1 MFAIVVAAFGPTGR
15 NVMPRETRYSPV
27 QVRRRRSLVD
37 RGGPGAQHRLPAHPA
52 PLLSAQDVALVAFH
66 RPPRGQRG
74 YDAAEVD
81 SFLDRVEAT
90 MRSRDALT
98 REDVL
103 NVKFSSA
110 TRDPGYDVNEVN
122 VFMELVADTLRSTP
136 QRQQASAPAL
146 GAHATSQAMRPAVRL
161 SPDDV
166 AAVRFHKPRPGTRGY
181 HEGQIDAFLDRIEAT
196 LRGRDNLT
204 AGQVQ
209 DAVFGE
215 SAPGTFG
222 YDQEDVDT
230 FLDLV
235 VLMFE
240 TAPPPRKAVP
250 PAPVTTQLPRQ
261 QQGPQQ
267 RRPQP
272 PQRPQQQAPVQRPAA
287 PASVDSPKLTAA
299 DIRTIAFHRPPRG
312 RRGYQESQVD
322 AFLDRI
328 EATLLGQDNLT
339 GKDVRDIRFSRPL
352 IGRRGYDETEVD
364 AFLGQ
369 IEQQLSGPM
378 PSMPAV
384 KSWKDL
390 RQLRIPQA
398 PAGQRGYRTAQV
410 DRMLEEI
417 GVALDGMLGATS
429 EEVMKAR
436 FSYALLSGQGYDT
449 SFIDELLPQLANE
462 LRRRGK

>member
-1 MFAIVVAAFGPTGR
+1 M
-15 NVMPRETRYSPV
+15 
-27 QVRRRRSLVD
+27 D
-37 RGGPGAQHRLPAHPA
+37 RGGPGAQHSSPAHPA

-66 RPPRGQRG
+66 RPPLGQRG

-81 SFLDRVEAT
+81 SFLDRVENT
-90 MRSRDALT
+90 MKSKDILT

-110 TRDPGYDVNEVN
+110 SRDPGYDVNEVN

-136 QRQQASAPAL
+136 QRIQASAPAK

-181 HEGQIDAFLDRIEAT
+181 HEGQIDAFLDRIEQT

-204 AGQVQ
+204 AQQVQ

-215 SAPGTFG
+215 TAPGTFG
-222 YDQEDVDT
+222 YDEEDVDT

-240 TAPPPRKAVP
+240 VAPPPRDVGP
-250 PAPVTTQLPRQ
+250 PTTVIPPVLPQ
-261 QQGPQQ
+261 QQQRPQERSAPPDPRRQPQQ
-267 RRPQP
+267 RPRPSQP
-272 PQRPQQQAPVQRPAA
+272 QQRPVQQPAA
-287 PASVDSPKLTAA
+287 PQAVDAQKFTAA
-299 DIRTIAFHRPPRG
+299 DIRNIAFHRPPRG

-339 GKDVRDIRFSRPL
+339 AKDVRDIRFSRPL

-369 IEQQLSGPM
+369 IEQQLSGPVRSSM
-378 PSMPAV
+378 PSV

-398 PAGQRGYRTAQV
+398 ASGQRGYRTAQV

-417 GVALDGMLGATS
+417 GVALDGMLGATAD
-429 EEVMKAR
+429 EVMKAR

-449 SFIDELLPQLANE
+449 SFIDELLPQLADE

>member
-1 MFAIVVAAFGPTGR
+1 M
-15 NVMPRETRYSPV
+15 
-27 QVRRRRSLVD
+27 D

-66 RPPRGQRG
+66 RPPSGQRG

-81 SFLDRVEAT
+81 AFLDRVEGT
-90 MRSRDALT
+90 MKSKDILT

-103 NVKFSSA
+103 NVKFSTA

-136 QRQQASAPAL
+136 QRQQASAPAK

-181 HEGQIDAFLDRIEAT
+181 HEGQIDAFLDRIEQT

-204 AGQVQ
+204 AQQVQ

-215 SAPGTFG
+215 TAPGTFG
-222 YDQEDVDT
+222 YDEEDVDT

-240 TAPPPRKAVP
+240 VAPPPRDMGP
-250 PAPVTTQLPRQ
+250 PTTVLPPLPQ
-261 QQGPQQ
+261 QQ
-267 RRPQP
+267 
-272 PQRPQQQAPVQRPAA
+272 QRPQQRGPQ
-287 PASVDSPKLTAA
+287 PASRQERREERRQGQRQEQPRSQQRSQQQPSPPRPPAQQPASQQSIDAPKLTAA
-299 DIRTIAFHRPPRG
+299 DIRDIAFHRPPRG

-339 GKDVRDIRFSRPL
+339 AKDVRDIRFSRPL

-364 AFLGQ
+364 AFLTA

-378 PSMPAV
+378 RSSMPQV

-398 PAGQRGYRTAQV
+398 ASGQRGYRTAQV

-417 GVALDGMLGATS
+417 GVALDGMLGASS

-449 SFIDELLPQLANE
+449 AFIDELLPQLADE
-462 LRRRGK
+462 LRRKGR

>member
-1 MFAIVVAAFGPTGR
+1 M
-15 NVMPRETRYSPV
+15 
-27 QVRRRRSLVD
+27 D

-66 RPPRGQRG
+66 RPPKGHRG

-81 SFLDRVEAT
+81 AFLDRVEDT
-90 MRSRDALT
+90 MRSRDILT

-103 NVKFSSA
+103 GIKFSNA

-136 QRQQASAPAL
+136 QRQQAAAPAQ
-146 GAHATSQAMRPAVRL
+146 GAHATSQALRPAVRL

-181 HEGQIDAFLDRIEAT
+181 HEGQIDAFLDRIENT

-204 AGQVQ
+204 AQQVQ

-215 SAPGTFG
+215 TAPGTFG
-222 YDQEDVDT
+222 YDEEDVDT

-240 TAPPPRKAVP
+240 TAPPPVRPLP
-250 PAPVTTQLPRQ
+250 PTTQLPQ
-261 QQGPQQ
+261 QQQRPQQ
-267 RRPQP
+267 RSPQP
-272 PQRPQQQAPVQRPAA
+272 PQRPQRQQQQQPVQQPAT
-287 PASVDSPKLTAA
+287 PKSVDEPKITAA
-299 DIRTIAFHRPPRG
+299 DIRKIAFHRPPRG

-339 GKDVRDIRFSRPL
+339 GKDIRDVRFSRPL

-369 IEQQLSGPM
+369 IEQQLAGPM
-378 PSMPAV
+378 RSMPQV
-384 KSWKDL
+384 RSWKDL

-398 PAGQRGYRTAQV
+398 AAGQRGYRTAQV

-417 GVALDGMLGATS
+417 GVALDGMLGASS
-429 EEVMKAR
+429 EEVLKAR

-462 LRRRGK
+462 LRRRGR

>member
-1 MFAIVVAAFGPTGR
+1 M
-15 NVMPRETRYSPV
+15 
-27 QVRRRRSLVD
+27 
-37 RGGPGAQHRLPAHPA
+37 
-52 PLLSAQDVALVAFH
+52 ALVAFH
-66 RPPRGQRG
+66 RPPRGARG

-81 SFLDRVEAT
+81 AFLDRVEDT
-90 MRSRDALT
+90 MRSKDILT

-103 NVKFSSA
+103 NVRFSTA

-136 QRQQASAPAL
+136 QRQQAAAPAQ
-146 GAHATSQAMRPAVRL
+146 GAHATSQALRPAVRL

-181 HEGQIDAFLDRIEAT
+181 HEGQVDAFLDRIEAT
-196 LRGRDNLT
+196 LRGQDNLT
-204 AGQVQ
+204 AQQVQ

-215 SAPGTFG
+215 TAPGTFG
-222 YDQEDVDT
+222 YDSEDVDT

-240 TAPPPRKAVP
+240 TAPPPAPVP
-250 PAPVTTQLPRQ
+250 PPTTQLPQQRPQRPGPPPQ
-261 QQGPQQ
+261 QQ
-267 RRPQP
+267 RPQP
-272 PQRPQQQAPVQRPAA
+272 QRPPLAPPPKPPLQAPALPA
-287 PASVDSPKLTAA
+287 PPPPQTVPEQGLTAK
-299 DIRTIAFHRPPRG
+299 DIRNVAFHRPPRG

-328 EATLLGQDNLT
+328 EATLMGQDNLT

-364 AFLGQ
+364 AFLAQ
-369 IEQQLSGPM
+369 VEQQLSGPVRSI
-378 PSMPAV
+378 PRV

-398 PAGQRGYRTAQV
+398 ASGQRGYRTAQV

-449 SFIDELLPQLANE
+449 SFIDELLPQLADE

>member
-1 MFAIVVAAFGPTGR
+1 M
-15 NVMPRETRYSPV
+15 
-27 QVRRRRSLVD
+27 D

-52 PLLSAQDVALVAFH
+52 PLLSAQDVAVVAFH

-81 SFLDRVEAT
+81 AFLDRVEAT
-90 MRSRDALT
+90 MRSRDILT

-103 NVKFSSA
+103 NVKFSTA

-136 QRQQASAPAL
+136 QRQQATAPAQ
-146 GAHATSQAMRPAVRL
+146 GAHATSQALRPAVRL

-181 HEGQIDAFLDRIEAT
+181 HEGQIDAFLDRIENT
-196 LRGRDNLT
+196 LRGKDNLT
-204 AGQVQ
+204 AQQIQ

-215 SAPGTFG
+215 TAPGTFG
-222 YDQEDVDT
+222 YDEEDVDT

-240 TAPPPRKAVP
+240 TAPPPR
-250 PAPVTTQLPRQ
+250 PAPPTTQLPQ
-261 QQGPQQ
+261 QQQRPQQ

-272 PQRPQQQAPVQRPAA
+272 PPRPQQQPPVQQPAT
-287 PASVDSPKLTAA
+287 PRSVESPKLTAA
-299 DIRTIAFHRPPRG
+299 DIRNVAFHRPPRG

-339 GKDVRDIRFSRPL
+339 GKDIRDVRFSRPL

-369 IEQQLSGPM
+369 IEQQLSGPVR
-378 PSMPAV
+378 SMPTV

-398 PAGQRGYRTAQV
+398 AAGQRGYRTAQV

>member
-1 MFAIVVAAFGPTGR
+1 
-15 NVMPRETRYSPV
+15 
-27 QVRRRRSLVD
+27 VD

-52 PLLSAQDVALVAFH
+52 PLLSAQDVAVVAFH

-81 SFLDRVEAT
+81 AFLDRVEAT
-90 MRSRDALT
+90 MRSRDILT

-103 NVKFSSA
+103 NVKFSTA

-136 QRQQASAPAL
+136 QRQQATAPAQ
-146 GAHATSQAMRPAVRL
+146 GAHATSQALRPAVRL

-181 HEGQIDAFLDRIEAT
+181 HEGQIDAFLDRIENT
-196 LRGRDNLT
+196 LRGKDNLT
-204 AGQVQ
+204 AQQIQ

-215 SAPGTFG
+215 TAPGTFG
-222 YDQEDVDT
+222 YDEEDVDT

-240 TAPPPRKAVP
+240 TAPPPRQAP
-250 PAPVTTQLPRQ
+250 PTTQLPQ
-261 QQGPQQ
+261 QQQRPQQ

-272 PQRPQQQAPVQRPAA
+272 PPRPQQQPPVQQPAT
-287 PASVDSPKLTAA
+287 PRSVESPKLTAA
-299 DIRTIAFHRPPRG
+299 DIRNVAFHRPPRG

-339 GKDVRDIRFSRPL
+339 GKDIRDVRFSRPL

-369 IEQQLSGPM
+369 IEQQLSGPVR
-378 PSMPAV
+378 SMPTV

-398 PAGQRGYRTAQV
+398 AAGQRGYRTAQV

-462 LRRRGK
+462 LRRKGR

>member
-1 MFAIVVAAFGPTGR
+1 M
-15 NVMPRETRYSPV
+15 
-27 QVRRRRSLVD
+27 D

-52 PLLSAQDVALVAFH
+52 PLLSAQDVAVVAFH

-81 SFLDRVEAT
+81 AFLDRVEAT
-90 MRSRDALT
+90 MRSRDILT

-103 NVKFSSA
+103 NVKFSTA

-136 QRQQASAPAL
+136 QRQQATAPAQ
-146 GAHATSQAMRPAVRL
+146 GAHATSQALRPAVRL

-181 HEGQIDAFLDRIEAT
+181 HEGQIDAFLDRIENT
-196 LRGRDNLT
+196 LRGKDNLT
-204 AGQVQ
+204 AQQIQ

-215 SAPGTFG
+215 TAPGTFG
-222 YDQEDVDT
+222 YDEEDVDT

-240 TAPPPRKAVP
+240 TAPPPRQAP
-250 PAPVTTQLPRQ
+250 PTTQLPQ
-261 QQGPQQ
+261 QQQRPQQ

-272 PQRPQQQAPVQRPAA
+272 PPRPQQQPPVQQPAT
-287 PASVDSPKLTAA
+287 PRSVESPKLTAA
-299 DIRTIAFHRPPRG
+299 DIRNVAFHRPPRG

-339 GKDVRDIRFSRPL
+339 GKDIRDVRFSRPL

-369 IEQQLSGPM
+369 IEQQLSGPVR
-378 PSMPAV
+378 SMPTV

-398 PAGQRGYRTAQV
+398 AAGQRGYRTAQV

>member
-1 MFAIVVAAFGPTGR
+1 MKSKDI
-15 NVMPRETRYSPV
+15 
-27 QVRRRRSLVD
+27 
-37 RGGPGAQHRLPAHPA
+37 
-52 PLLSAQDVALVAFH
+52 
-66 RPPRGQRG
+66 
-74 YDAAEVD
+74 
-81 SFLDRVEAT
+81 
-90 MRSRDALT
+90 LT

-103 NVKFSSA
+103 GVKFSTA

-136 QRQQASAPAL
+136 QRVQASAPAQ

-181 HEGQIDAFLDRIEAT
+181 HEGQIDAFLDRIEQT

-204 AGQVQ
+204 AQQVQ

-215 SAPGTFG
+215 TAPGTFG
-222 YDQEDVDT
+222 YDEEDVDT

-240 TAPPPRKAVP
+240 TAPPPRDPGP
-250 PAPVTTQLPRQ
+250 PTTQLPQ
-261 QQGPQQ
+261 QQQRPQE

-272 PQRPQQQAPVQRPAA
+272 DPRRQPPQQVPPPQQRPRQSQQAPQPPRRPAQQA
-287 PASVDSPKLTAA
+287 ASQQAIDAPKLTAA
-299 DIRTIAFHRPPRG
+299 DIRNVAFHRPPRG

-322 AFLDRI
+322 AFLDRV

-339 GKDVRDIRFSRPL
+339 AKDVRDVRFSRPL

-364 AFLGQ
+364 SFLGQ
-369 IEQQLSGPM
+369 LEQQLSGPLRS
-378 PSMPAV
+378 SMPPV

-398 PAGQRGYRTAQV
+398 AAGQRGYRTAQV

-417 GVALDGMLGATS
+417 GVALDGMLGATAD
-429 EEVMKAR
+429 EVMKAR

-449 SFIDELLPQLANE
+449 SFIDELLPQLADE
-462 LRRRGK
+462 LRRKGR

>member
-1 MFAIVVAAFGPTGR
+1 MKSKDI
-15 NVMPRETRYSPV
+15 
-27 QVRRRRSLVD
+27 
-37 RGGPGAQHRLPAHPA
+37 
-52 PLLSAQDVALVAFH
+52 
-66 RPPRGQRG
+66 
-74 YDAAEVD
+74 
-81 SFLDRVEAT
+81 
-90 MRSRDALT
+90 LT

-103 NVKFSSA
+103 GVKFSTA

-136 QRQQASAPAL
+136 QRQQASAPAK

-181 HEGQIDAFLDRIEAT
+181 HEGQIDAFLDRIEQT

-204 AGQVQ
+204 AQQVQ

-215 SAPGTFG
+215 TAPGTFG
-222 YDQEDVDT
+222 YDEEDVDT

-240 TAPPPRKAVP
+240 VAPPPRDAGP
-250 PAPVTTQLPRQ
+250 PTTVLPPLPQ
-261 QQGPQQ
+261 QQ
-267 RRPQP
+267 
-272 PQRPQQQAPVQRPAA
+272 QRPQQRSAQPDPRPQQRPRQSPPQKRPPAQQPAA
-287 PASVDSPKLTAA
+287 QPSVEAAKFTAA
-299 DIRTIAFHRPPRG
+299 DIRNIAFHRPPRG

-339 GKDVRDIRFSRPL
+339 GKDVRDVRFSRPL

-364 AFLGQ
+364 GFLGQ
-369 IEQQLSGPM
+369 IEQQLSGPVRSSM
-378 PSMPAV
+378 PSV

-398 PAGQRGYRTAQV
+398 ASGQRGYRTAQV

-417 GVALDGMLGATS
+417 GVALDGMLGAS
-429 EEVMKAR
+429 SDEVMKAR

-449 SFIDELLPQLANE
+449 SFIDELLPQLADE
-462 LRRRGK
+462 LRRKGK

>member
-1 MFAIVVAAFGPTGR
+1 M
-15 NVMPRETRYSPV
+15 
-27 QVRRRRSLVD
+27 D

-66 RPPRGQRG
+66 RPPRGARG
-74 YDAAEVD
+74 YNAAEVD
-81 SFLDRVEAT
+81 AFLDRVEGT
-90 MRSRDALT
+90 MRSKDILT

-103 NVKFSSA
+103 NVKFSTA

-136 QRQQASAPAL
+136 QRQQAAAPAQ
-146 GAHATSQAMRPAVRL
+146 GMHATSQALRPAVRL

-166 AAVRFHKPRPGTRGY
+166 AAVRFHKPKPGTRGY
-181 HEGQIDAFLDRIEAT
+181 HEGQIDAFLDRIEGT

-204 AGQVQ
+204 AQQVQ

-215 SAPGTFG
+215 TAPGTFG
-222 YDQEDVDT
+222 YDEEDVDT

-235 VLMFE
+235 VLMLE
-240 TAPPPRKAVP
+240 TAPPPAP
-250 PAPVTTQLPRQ
+250 PAPPTTQLPQ
-261 QQGPQQ
+261 QQ
-267 RRPQP
+267 
-272 PQRPQQQAPVQRPAA
+272 QRPQQQRPQPKPQLQSLPQSQPPSQPQGQPQPQDQPQLQGRQRAKAIEAP
-287 PASVDSPKLTAA
+287 KFTAA
-299 DIRTIAFHRPPRG
+299 DIRNIAFHRPPRG

-322 AFLDRI
+322 AYLDRI

-339 GKDVRDIRFSRPL
+339 SKDIRDIRFSRPL

-369 IEQQLSGPM
+369 LEKQLSGPVRSI
-378 PSMPAV
+378 PQV

-398 PAGQRGYRTAQV
+398 ASGQRGYRTAQV

-417 GVALDGMLGATS
+417 GVALDGMLGASS

-436 FSYALLSGQGYDT
+436 FSYSLLSGQGYDT

-462 LRRRGK
+462 LRRRGR

>member
-1 MFAIVVAAFGPTGR
+1 M
-15 NVMPRETRYSPV
+15 
-27 QVRRRRSLVD
+27 D

-81 SFLDRVEAT
+81 AFLDRVEGT
-90 MRSRDALT
+90 MKSKDILT

-103 NVKFSSA
+103 NVRFSTA

-136 QRQQASAPAL
+136 QRVQAAAPAQ

-181 HEGQIDAFLDRIEAT
+181 HEGQIDAFLDRIEQT

-204 AGQVQ
+204 AQQVQ

-215 SAPGTFG
+215 TAPGTFG
-222 YDQEDVDT
+222 YDSEDVDT

-240 TAPPPRKAVP
+240 TAPPPRDPGP
-250 PAPVTTQLPRQ
+250 PTTQIPPQLPQ
-261 QQGPQQ
+261 QQ
-267 RRPQP
+267 
-272 PQRPQQQAPVQRPAA
+272 QRPQQRGAQPDPRPQPQQRPRKAQQQPRTPA
-287 PASVDSPKLTAA
+287 QQPASQQSVDAAKFTAA
-299 DIRTIAFHRPPRG
+299 DIRNIAFHRPPRG

-339 GKDVRDIRFSRPL
+339 AKDVRDIRFSRPL

-369 IEQQLSGPM
+369 IEQQFSGPVRS
-378 PSMPAV
+378 SMPTV

-398 PAGQRGYRTAQV
+398 ASGQRGYRTAQV

-417 GVALDGMLGATS
+417 GVALDGMLGATAD
-429 EEVMKAR
+429 EVMKAR

-449 SFIDELLPQLANE
+449 SFIDELLPQLAEE

>member
-1 MFAIVVAAFGPTGR
+1 M
-15 NVMPRETRYSPV
+15 
-27 QVRRRRSLVD
+27 D

-66 RPPRGQRG
+66 RPPKGQRG

-81 SFLDRVEAT
+81 AFLDRVEDT
-90 MRSRDALT
+90 MRSRDILT

-103 NVKFSSA
+103 NVKFSTA

-136 QRQQASAPAL
+136 QRQQASAPAQ
-146 GAHATSQAMRPAVRL
+146 GAHATSQALRPAVRL

-196 LRGRDNLT
+196 LRGQDNLT
-204 AGQVQ
+204 AQQVQ

-222 YDQEDVDT
+222 YDEEDVDT

-240 TAPPPRKAVP
+240 TAPPPKAP
-250 PAPVTTQLPRQ
+250 QPQQAPQPARSARTPQLPQ
-261 QQGPQQ
+261 QQQRPQQ

-272 PQRPQQQAPVQRPAA
+272 AQRPQQQAPAQKPAA
-287 PASVDSPKLTAA
+287 PRSVDAPRLTAA
-299 DIRTIAFHRPPRG
+299 DVRNVAFHRPPRG

-339 GKDVRDIRFSRPL
+339 GKNVRDIRFSRPL

-364 AFLGQ
+364 AFLSRV
-369 IEQQLSGPM
+369 EQQLSGPVR
-378 PSMPAV
+378 SMPQI

-398 PAGQRGYRTAQV
+398 ASGQRGYRTAQV

-449 SFIDELLPQLANE
+449 SFIDELLPQLAAE
-462 LRRRGK
+462 LRRRGR

>member
-1 MFAIVVAAFGPTGR
+1 M
-15 NVMPRETRYSPV
+15 
-27 QVRRRRSLVD
+27 D

-81 SFLDRVEAT
+81 AFLDRVEGT
-90 MRSRDALT
+90 MKSKDILT

-103 NVKFSSA
+103 NVKFSTA

-136 QRQQASAPAL
+136 QRAQASAPAK

-181 HEGQIDAFLDRIEAT
+181 HEGQIDAFLDRIEQT

-215 SAPGTFG
+215 TAPGTFG
-222 YDQEDVDT
+222 YDEEDVDT

-240 TAPPPRKAVP
+240 VAPPPRDAGP
-250 PAPVTTQLPRQ
+250 PTTVLPPLPQ
-261 QQGPQQ
+261 QQQRPQQ
-267 RRPQP
+267 RSPQPDPRPKQDQRPQQPRRPQP
-272 PQRPQQQAPVQRPAA
+272 APSQPAQQPALQKA
-287 PASVDSPKLTAA
+287 IDSPKLTAA
-299 DIRTIAFHRPPRG
+299 DIRNIAFHRPPRG

-339 GKDVRDIRFSRPL
+339 SKDVRDVRFSRPL

-364 AFLGQ
+364 GFLGQ
-369 IEQQLSGPM
+369 IEQQLSGPVRS
-378 PSMPAV
+378 SMPTV

-398 PAGQRGYRTAQV
+398 ASGQRGYRTAQV

-417 GVALDGMLGATS
+417 GVALDGMLGASS

-449 SFIDELLPQLANE
+449 SFIDELLPLLATE
-462 LRRRGK
+462 LRRQGK

>member
-1 MFAIVVAAFGPTGR
+1 M
-15 NVMPRETRYSPV
+15 
-27 QVRRRRSLVD
+27 D

-66 RPPRGQRG
+66 RPPQGQRG

-81 SFLDRVEAT
+81 AFLDRVEGT
-90 MRSRDALT
+90 MKSKDILT

-103 NVKFSSA
+103 NVKFSTA

-136 QRQQASAPAL
+136 QRRQASAPAQ

-181 HEGQIDAFLDRIEAT
+181 HEGQIDAFLDRIEQT

-204 AGQVQ
+204 AQQVQ

-215 SAPGTFG
+215 TAPGTFG
-222 YDQEDVDT
+222 YDEEDVDT

-240 TAPPPRKAVP
+240 TAPPPRNPGP
-250 PAPVTTQLPRQ
+250 PTTQLPQ
-261 QQGPQQ
+261 QQQRPQQ

-272 PQRPQQQAPVQRPAA
+272 EPRPQQHQQLPPAQQ
-287 PASVDSPKLTAA
+287 PALQKAIDSPKLTAA
-299 DIRTIAFHRPPRG
+299 DIRNIAFHRPPRG

-339 GKDVRDIRFSRPL
+339 SKDVRDIRFSRPL

-364 AFLGQ
+364 GFLGQ
-369 IEQQLSGPM
+369 IEQQLSGPVRSSM
-378 PSMPAV
+378 PSV

-398 PAGQRGYRTAQV
+398 ASGQRGYRTAQV

-417 GVALDGMLGATS
+417 GVALDGMLGATAD
-429 EEVMKAR
+429 EVMKAR

-449 SFIDELLPQLANE
+449 SFIDELLPLLAAE
-462 LRRRGK
+462 LRRKGK

>member
-1 MFAIVVAAFGPTGR
+1 M
-15 NVMPRETRYSPV
+15 
-27 QVRRRRSLVD
+27 D
-37 RGGPGAQHRLPAHPA
+37 RGGPGAQHSLPAHPA

-90 MRSRDALT
+90 MRSRDILT

-110 TRDPGYDVNEVN
+110 SRDPGYDVNEVN

-136 QRQQASAPAL
+136 QRQQASAPAQ

-240 TAPPPRKAVP
+240 TAPPPPKAP
-250 PAPVTTQLPRQ
+250 PVTTQLPRQ

-299 DIRTIAFHRPPRG
+299 DIRNVAFHRPPRG

-339 GKDVRDIRFSRPL
+339 GKDVRDVRFSRPL

-378 PSMPAV
+378 RSMPPV

>member
-1 MFAIVVAAFGPTGR
+1 M
-15 NVMPRETRYSPV
+15 
-27 QVRRRRSLVD
+27 D
-37 RGGPGAQHRLPAHPA
+37 RGGPGAQHSLPAHPA

-81 SFLDRVEAT
+81 AFLDRVEGT
-90 MRSRDALT
+90 MKSKDILT

-103 NVKFSSA
+103 GVKFSTA

-136 QRQQASAPAL
+136 QRQQASAPAK

-181 HEGQIDAFLDRIEAT
+181 HEGQIDAFLDRIEQT

-204 AGQVQ
+204 AQEVQ

-215 SAPGTFG
+215 TAPGTFG
-222 YDQEDVDT
+222 YDEEDVDT

-240 TAPPPRKAVP
+240 VAPPPRDAGP
-250 PAPVTTQLPRQ
+250 PTTVLPPLPQ
-261 QQGPQQ
+261 QQ
-267 RRPQP
+267 
-272 PQRPQQQAPVQRPAA
+272 QRPQQRSAQPDPRPQQRPRQSPPQKRPPVQQ
-287 PASVDSPKLTAA
+287 PASQPSVEAAKFTAA
-299 DIRTIAFHRPPRG
+299 DIRNIAFHRPPRG

-339 GKDVRDIRFSRPL
+339 GKDVRDVRFSRPL

-364 AFLGQ
+364 GFLGQ
-369 IEQQLSGPM
+369 IEQQLAGPVRSSM
-378 PSMPAV
+378 PSV

-398 PAGQRGYRTAQV
+398 ASGTRGYRTAQV

-417 GVALDGMLGATS
+417 GVALDGMLGASS

-449 SFIDELLPQLANE
+449 SFIDELLPQLADE
-462 LRRRGK
+462 LRRKGK

>member
-1 MFAIVVAAFGPTGR
+1 M
-15 NVMPRETRYSPV
+15 
-27 QVRRRRSLVD
+27 D

-66 RPPRGQRG
+66 RPPRGERG

-81 SFLDRVEAT
+81 AFLDRVEST
-90 MRSRDALT
+90 MKSKDILT

-103 NVKFSSA
+103 NVKFSTA

-136 QRQQASAPAL
+136 QRAQASAPAQ

-181 HEGQIDAFLDRIEAT
+181 HEGQIDAFLDRIEGT

-204 AGQVQ
+204 AQEVQ

-215 SAPGTFG
+215 TAPGTFG
-222 YDQEDVDT
+222 YDEEDVDT

-240 TAPPPRKAVP
+240 TAPPPRTAP
-250 PAPVTTQLPRQ
+250 PTTQLPQ
-261 QQGPQQ
+261 QQQRPQQ

-272 PQRPQQQAPVQRPAA
+272 PPRPQEQPPAQQA
-287 PASVDSPKLTAA
+287 ASPKAVESPKLTAA
-299 DIRTIAFHRPPRG
+299 DVRNVAFHRPPRG

-339 GKDVRDIRFSRPL
+339 GKDVRDVRFSRPL

-378 PSMPAV
+378 PGMPQV
-384 KSWKDL
+384 KTWKDL

-398 PAGQRGYRTAQV
+398 ASGQRGYRTAQV

-429 EEVMKAR
+429 DEVMKAR

-449 SFIDELLPQLANE
+449 SFIDELLPQLATE
-462 LRRRGK
+462 LRSRGR

>member
-1 MFAIVVAAFGPTGR
+1 
-15 NVMPRETRYSPV
+15 
-27 QVRRRRSLVD
+27 VD

-52 PLLSAQDVALVAFH
+52 PLLSAQDVASVAFH
-66 RPPRGQRG
+66 RPPRGARG

-81 SFLDRVEAT
+81 AFLDRVEDT
-90 MRSRDALT
+90 MRSRDVLT

-103 NVKFSSA
+103 NVKFRTA

-136 QRQQASAPAL
+136 QRQQAAAPAL
-146 GAHATSQAMRPAVRL
+146 GAHATSQALRPAVRL

-196 LRGRDNLT
+196 LRGQDNLT
-204 AGQVQ
+204 AQQIQ

-215 SAPGTFG
+215 TAPGTFG
-222 YDQEDVDT
+222 YDEEDVDT

-240 TAPPPRKAVP
+240 TAPPPRTPQP
-250 PAPVTTQLPRQ
+250 PAPPTTQLPQ
-261 QQGPQQ
+261 QQQRPQQ

-272 PQRPQQQAPVQRPAA
+272 PQRPLPLPPAQQPAQPRA
-287 PASVDSPKLTAA
+287 VDSPKLTAA
-299 DIRTIAFHRPPRG
+299 DVRNVAFHRPPRG

-328 EATLLGQDNLT
+328 EATLRGQDNLT
-339 GKDVRDIRFSRPL
+339 AKDVRDIRFSRPL

-364 AFLGQ
+364 GFLSR
-369 IEQQLSGPM
+369 IEQQLSGPVR
-378 PSMPAV
+378 SMPQV
-384 KSWKDL
+384 RSWKDL
-390 RQLRIPQA
+390 RQLRIP
-398 PAGQRGYRTAQV
+398 PAASGQRGYRTAQV

-449 SFIDELLPQLANE
+449 SFIDELLPMLANE
-462 LRRRGK
+462 LRRRGR

>member
-1 MFAIVVAAFGPTGR
+1 M
-15 NVMPRETRYSPV
+15 
-27 QVRRRRSLVD
+27 D

-81 SFLDRVEAT
+81 SFLDRVENT
-90 MRSRDALT
+90 MKSKDILT

-103 NVKFSSA
+103 NVRFSTA

-136 QRQQASAPAL
+136 QRVQASAPAQ

-181 HEGQIDAFLDRIEAT
+181 HEGQIDAFLDRIENT

-204 AGQVQ
+204 AQQVQ

-215 SAPGTFG
+215 TAPGTFG
-222 YDQEDVDT
+222 YDSEDVDT

-240 TAPPPRKAVP
+240 TAPPPQAP
-250 PAPVTTQLPRQ
+250 PTTQLPQ
-261 QQGPQQ
+261 QQQRPQQ

-272 PQRPQQQAPVQRPAA
+272 DPRPAQQSRSPQRPQQPSAPRPPAQQPALQKAVDA
-287 PASVDSPKLTAA
+287 PGLTAA
-299 DIRTIAFHRPPRG
+299 DIRNVAFHRPPRG

-339 GKDVRDIRFSRPL
+339 GKDVRDVRFSRPL

-369 IEQQLSGPM
+369 IEQQLSGPVR
-378 PSMPAV
+378 SMPTI

-390 RQLRIPQA
+390 RQLRIPPAA
-398 PAGQRGYRTAQV
+398 PGQRGYRTAQV

-417 GVALDGMLGATS
+417 GVALDGMLGATAD
-429 EEVMKAR
+429 EVMKAR

-449 SFIDELLPQLANE
+449 SFIDELLPQLADE
-462 LRRRGK
+462 LRRRGR

>member
-1 MFAIVVAAFGPTGR
+1 M
-15 NVMPRETRYSPV
+15 
-27 QVRRRRSLVD
+27 D

-52 PLLSAQDVALVAFH
+52 PLLSAQDVASVAFH
-66 RPPRGQRG
+66 RPPSGQRG

-81 SFLDRVEAT
+81 AFLDRVEDT
-90 MRSRDALT
+90 MRSRDILT

-103 NVKFSSA
+103 NVKFSNA

-136 QRQQASAPAL
+136 QRQQAAAPAL
-146 GAHATSQAMRPAVRL
+146 GAHATSQALRPAVRL

-196 LRGRDNLT
+196 LRGADNLT
-204 AGQVQ
+204 AQQIQ

-215 SAPGTFG
+215 TAPGTFG
-222 YDQEDVDT
+222 YDEEDVDT

-240 TAPPPRKAVP
+240 TAPPPLK
-250 PAPVTTQLPRQ
+250 PAPPTTQLPQQPQLPQ
-261 QQGPQQ
+261 QQQRPQQ

-272 PQRPQQQAPVQRPAA
+272 QQRPQPPQPQAQAPVQQPAT
-287 PASVDSPKLTAA
+287 PRSVDSPKLTAA
-299 DIRTIAFHRPPRG
+299 DIRKVAFHRPPRG

-339 GKDVRDIRFSRPL
+339 GKDIRDVRFSRPL

-369 IEQQLSGPM
+369 IEQQLAGPM
-378 PSMPAV
+378 RSMPQV
-384 KSWKDL
+384 RSWKDL

-398 PAGQRGYRTAQV
+398 AAGQRGYRTAQV

-417 GVALDGMLGATS
+417 GVALDGMLGASS

-449 SFIDELLPQLANE
+449 SFIDELLPMLANE
-462 LRRRGK
+462 LRRRGR

>member
-1 MFAIVVAAFGPTGR
+1 
-15 NVMPRETRYSPV
+15 
-27 QVRRRRSLVD
+27 VD
-37 RGGPGAQHRLPAHPA
+37 A
-52 PLLSAQDVALVAFH
+52 
-66 RPPRGQRG
+66 
-74 YDAAEVD
+74 
-81 SFLDRVEAT
+81 FLDRVEAT
-90 MRSRDALT
+90 MRSRDILT

-103 NVKFSSA
+103 NVKFSTA

-136 QRQQASAPAL
+136 QRQQATAPAQ
-146 GAHATSQAMRPAVRL
+146 GAHATSQALRPAVRL

-181 HEGQIDAFLDRIEAT
+181 HEGQIDAFLDRIENT
-196 LRGRDNLT
+196 LRGKDNLT
-204 AGQVQ
+204 AQQIQ

-215 SAPGTFG
+215 TAPGTFG
-222 YDQEDVDT
+222 YDEEDVDT

-240 TAPPPRKAVP
+240 TAPPPR
-250 PAPVTTQLPRQ
+250 PAPPTTQLPQ
-261 QQGPQQ
+261 QQQRPQQ

-272 PQRPQQQAPVQRPAA
+272 PPRPQQQPPVQQPAT
-287 PASVDSPKLTAA
+287 PRSVESPKLTAA
-299 DIRTIAFHRPPRG
+299 DIRNVAFHRPPRG

-339 GKDVRDIRFSRPL
+339 GKDIRDVRFSRPL

-369 IEQQLSGPM
+369 IEQQLSGPVR
-378 PSMPAV
+378 SMPAV

-398 PAGQRGYRTAQV
+398 AAGQRGYRTAQV

-449 SFIDELLPQLANE
+449 SFIDELLPMLANE
-462 LRRRGK
+462 LRRRGR

>member
-1 MFAIVVAAFGPTGR
+1 M
-15 NVMPRETRYSPV
+15 
-27 QVRRRRSLVD
+27 D

-81 SFLDRVEAT
+81 SFLDRVENT
-90 MRSRDALT
+90 MKSKDILT

-103 NVKFSSA
+103 NVRFSTA

-136 QRQQASAPAL
+136 QRVQASAPAQ

-181 HEGQIDAFLDRIEAT
+181 HEGQIDAFLDRIENT

-204 AGQVQ
+204 AQQVQ

-215 SAPGTFG
+215 TAPGTFG
-222 YDQEDVDT
+222 YDSEDVDT

-240 TAPPPRKAVP
+240 TAPPPQAP
-250 PAPVTTQLPRQ
+250 PTTQLPQ
-261 QQGPQQ
+261 QQQRPQQ

-272 PQRPQQQAPVQRPAA
+272 DPRPAQQPRSPQRPQQPSAPRPPAQQPALQKAIDA
-287 PASVDSPKLTAA
+287 PRLTAA
-299 DIRTIAFHRPPRG
+299 DIRNVAFHRPPRG

-339 GKDVRDIRFSRPL
+339 GKDVRDVRFSRPL

-378 PSMPAV
+378 RSMPTI

-390 RQLRIPQA
+390 RQLRIPPAA
-398 PAGQRGYRTAQV
+398 PGQRGYRTAQV

-417 GVALDGMLGATS
+417 GVALDGMLGATAD
-429 EEVMKAR
+429 EVMKAR

-449 SFIDELLPQLANE
+449 SFIDELLPQLADE
-462 LRRRGK
+462 LRRRGR

>member
-1 MFAIVVAAFGPTGR
+1 M
-15 NVMPRETRYSPV
+15 
-27 QVRRRRSLVD
+27 D

-52 PLLSAQDVALVAFH
+52 PLLSAQDVASVAFH
-66 RPPRGQRG
+66 RPPRAERG

-81 SFLDRVEAT
+81 AFLDRVEDT
-90 MRSRDALT
+90 MRSKDILT

-103 NVKFSSA
+103 NVKFRTA

-136 QRQQASAPAL
+136 QRQQAAAPAQ
-146 GAHATSQAMRPAVRL
+146 GAHATSQALRPAVRL

-196 LRGRDNLT
+196 LRGQDNLT
-204 AGQVQ
+204 SQAVQ

-215 SAPGTFG
+215 TAPGTFG
-222 YDQEDVDT
+222 YDEEDVDT

-235 VLMFE
+235 VLMLE
-240 TAPPPRKAVP
+240 TAPP
-250 PAPVTTQLPRQ
+250 PAPVTTQLPQ
-261 QQGPQQ
+261 
-267 RRPQP
+267 
-272 PQRPQQQAPVQRPAA
+272 QRPQQQRPQPTAPRPQASPQPRAQAKPPQGPPPKAVPAVPAVPAIQAVQE
-287 PASVDSPKLTAA
+287 PKLTAS
-299 DIRTIAFHRPPRG
+299 DVRNIAFHRPPRG

-328 EATLLGQDNLT
+328 EATLMGQDNLT
-339 GKDVRDIRFSRPL
+339 SKDIRDVKFSRPI

-364 AFLGQ
+364 GFLGRV
-369 IEQQLSGPM
+369 EQQLSGPVRSI
-378 PSMPAV
+378 PQV
-384 KSWKDL
+384 RSWKDL
-390 RQLRIPQA
+390 RQLRVPQA
-398 PAGQRGYRTAQV
+398 ASGQRGYRTAQV

>member
-1 MFAIVVAAFGPTGR
+1 
-15 NVMPRETRYSPV
+15 
-27 QVRRRRSLVD
+27 VD

-66 RPPRGQRG
+66 RPPMGQRG

-81 SFLDRVEAT
+81 AFLDRVEST
-90 MRSRDALT
+90 MRSRDILT

-103 NVKFSSA
+103 NVKFSTA

-136 QRQQASAPAL
+136 QRQQAAAPAQ
-146 GAHATSQAMRPAVRL
+146 GAHATSQALRPAVRL

-181 HEGQIDAFLDRIEAT
+181 HEGQIDAFLDRIEGT

-204 AGQVQ
+204 AQEIQ

-215 SAPGTFG
+215 TAPGTFG
-222 YDQEDVDT
+222 YDEEDVDT

-240 TAPPPRKAVP
+240 TAPPPPKTP
-250 PAPVTTQLPRQ
+250 PTTQLPQ
-261 QQGPQQ
+261 QQQRPQQ

-272 PQRPQQQAPVQRPAA
+272 PPRPQQQPPAQQ
-287 PASVDSPKLTAA
+287 PASQNAVESPKLTAA
-299 DIRTIAFHRPPRG
+299 DIRKIAFHRPPRG

-339 GKDVRDIRFSRPL
+339 GKDIRDVKFSRPL

-364 AFLGQ
+364 SFLGVV
-369 IEQQLSGPM
+369 EKQLSGPVR
-378 PSMPAV
+378 SMPQV
-384 KSWKDL
+384 RSWKDL

-398 PAGQRGYRTAQV
+398 ASGQRGYRTAQV

-429 EEVMKAR
+429 EEVLKAR

>member
-1 MFAIVVAAFGPTGR
+1 M
-15 NVMPRETRYSPV
+15 
-27 QVRRRRSLVD
+27 D

-66 RPPRGQRG
+66 RPPSGQRG

-81 SFLDRVEAT
+81 AFLDRVEGT
-90 MRSRDALT
+90 MKSKDILT

-103 NVKFSSA
+103 NVKFSTA

-136 QRQQASAPAL
+136 QRQQASAPAK

-181 HEGQIDAFLDRIEAT
+181 HEGQIDAFLDRIEQT

-204 AGQVQ
+204 AQQVQ

-215 SAPGTFG
+215 TAPGTFG
-222 YDQEDVDT
+222 YDEEDVDT

-240 TAPPPRKAVP
+240 VAPPPRDTGP
-250 PAPVTTQLPRQ
+250 PTTVLPPLPQ
-261 QQGPQQ
+261 QQ
-267 RRPQP
+267 
-272 PQRPQQQAPVQRPAA
+272 QRPQQRSAQPDPRSQRPQQRPRPSQAQQRPPAQQPAA
-287 PASVDSPKLTAA
+287 PQAVDSPKLTAA
-299 DIRTIAFHRPPRG
+299 DIRDIAFHRPPRG

-339 GKDVRDIRFSRPL
+339 AKDVRDIRFSRPL

-364 AFLGQ
+364 AFLTA

-378 PSMPAV
+378 RSSMPQV

-398 PAGQRGYRTAQV
+398 ASGQRGYRTAQV

-417 GVALDGMLGATS
+417 GVALDGMLGAS
-429 EEVMKAR
+429 SDEVMKAR

-449 SFIDELLPQLANE
+449 AFIDELLPQLAE
-462 LRRRGK
+462 QLRRKGR

>member
-1 MFAIVVAAFGPTGR
+1 M
-15 NVMPRETRYSPV
+15 
-27 QVRRRRSLVD
+27 D

-81 SFLDRVEAT
+81 AFLDRVEAT
-90 MRSRDALT
+90 MRSRDILT

-103 NVKFSSA
+103 NVKFSTA

-136 QRQQASAPAL
+136 QRQQAGAPAQ

-204 AGQVQ
+204 AQEVQ

-240 TAPPPRKAVP
+240 TAPPPKAPPP
-250 PAPVTTQLPRQ
+250 PAQLPQ
-261 QQGPQQ
+261 QQQRPQQ

-272 PQRPQQQAPVQRPAA
+272 PQRPQQRPPAQRPAVA
-287 PASVDSPKLTAA
+287 ASVDSPKLTAA
-299 DIRTIAFHRPPRG
+299 DVRNVAFHRPPRG

-328 EATLLGQDNLT
+328 EATLRGQDNLT
-339 GKDVRDIRFSRPL
+339 GKDIRDVRFSRPL

-364 AFLGQ
+364 AFLSQ
-369 IEQQLSGPM
+369 VEKQLSGPM
-378 PSMPAV
+378 PSLPPI

-398 PAGQRGYRTAQV
+398 AAGQRGYRTAQV

-449 SFIDELLPQLANE
+449 SFIDELLPKLAEE
-462 LRRRGK
+462 LRRKGK

>member
-1 MFAIVVAAFGPTGR
+1 M
-15 NVMPRETRYSPV
+15 
-27 QVRRRRSLVD
+27 D

-81 SFLDRVEAT
+81 AFLDRVEGT
-90 MRSRDALT
+90 MKSKDILT

-103 NVKFSSA
+103 NVKFSTA

-136 QRQQASAPAL
+136 QRAQASAPAK

-181 HEGQIDAFLDRIEAT
+181 HEGQIDAFLDRIEQT

-204 AGQVQ
+204 AQQVQ

-215 SAPGTFG
+215 TAPGTFG
-222 YDQEDVDT
+222 YDEEDVDT

-240 TAPPPRKAVP
+240 VAPPPRDAGP
-250 PAPVTTQLPRQ
+250 PTTQLPPLPQ
-261 QQGPQQ
+261 QQQRPQQ
-267 RRPQP
+267 RSPQPDPRPRQDQRPQQPRRPQP
-272 PQRPQQQAPVQRPAA
+272 APSQPAQQPALQKA
-287 PASVDSPKLTAA
+287 IDSPKLTAA
-299 DIRTIAFHRPPRG
+299 DIRNIAFHRPPRG

-339 GKDVRDIRFSRPL
+339 AKDVRDVRFSRPL

-364 AFLGQ
+364 GFLGQ
-369 IEQQLSGPM
+369 IEQQLSGPVRS
-378 PSMPAV
+378 SMPTV

-398 PAGQRGYRTAQV
+398 ASGQRGYRTAQV

-417 GVALDGMLGATS
+417 GVALDGMLGATAD
-429 EEVMKAR
+429 EVMKAR

-449 SFIDELLPQLANE
+449 SFIDELLPLLAAE

>member
-1 MFAIVVAAFGPTGR
+1 M
-15 NVMPRETRYSPV
+15 
-27 QVRRRRSLVD
+27 D

-81 SFLDRVEAT
+81 AFLDRVEGT
-90 MRSRDALT
+90 MKSKDILT

-103 NVKFSSA
+103 SVKFSTA

-136 QRQQASAPAL
+136 QRAQASAPAQ

-181 HEGQIDAFLDRIEAT
+181 HEGQIDAFLDRIEQT

-215 SAPGTFG
+215 TAPGTFG
-222 YDQEDVDT
+222 YDEEDVDT

-240 TAPPPRKAVP
+240 TAPPPRDAGP
-250 PAPVTTQLPRQ
+250 PTTVLPPLPQ
-261 QQGPQQ
+261 QQQRPQQ

-272 PQRPQQQAPVQRPAA
+272 DPRPQQDRRPQQPRRPQ
-287 PASVDSPKLTAA
+287 PAKSQPAQQPALQKAIDSPKLTAA
-299 DIRTIAFHRPPRG
+299 DIRNIAFHRPPRG

-339 GKDVRDIRFSRPL
+339 GKDVRDVRFSRPL

-369 IEQQLSGPM
+369 IEQQLSGPVGSSM
-378 PSMPAV
+378 PSV

-398 PAGQRGYRTAQV
+398 ASGQRGYRTAQV

-417 GVALDGMLGATS
+417 GVALDGMLGASS

-449 SFIDELLPQLANE
+449 SFIDELLPQLAAE
-462 LRRRGK
+462 LRRKGK

>member
-1 MFAIVVAAFGPTGR
+1 M
-15 NVMPRETRYSPV
+15 
-27 QVRRRRSLVD
+27 D

-81 SFLDRVEAT
+81 SFLDRVENT
-90 MRSRDALT
+90 MKSKDILT

-103 NVKFSSA
+103 NVRFSTA

-136 QRQQASAPAL
+136 QRVQASAPAQ

-181 HEGQIDAFLDRIEAT
+181 HEGQIDAFLDRIENT

-204 AGQVQ
+204 AQQVQ

-215 SAPGTFG
+215 TAPGTFG
-222 YDQEDVDT
+222 YDSEDVDT

-240 TAPPPRKAVP
+240 TAPPPQAP
-250 PAPVTTQLPRQ
+250 PTTQLPQ
-261 QQGPQQ
+261 QQQRPQQ

-272 PQRPQQQAPVQRPAA
+272 EPRPAQPPRSPQRPQQPSAPRPPAQQPALQKAIDA
-287 PASVDSPKLTAA
+287 PRLTAA
-299 DIRTIAFHRPPRG
+299 DIRNVAFHRPPRG

-339 GKDVRDIRFSRPL
+339 GKDVRDVRFSRPL

-369 IEQQLSGPM
+369 IEEQLSGPM
-378 PSMPAV
+378 RSMPTI

-390 RQLRIPQA
+390 RQLRIPPAA
-398 PAGQRGYRTAQV
+398 PGQRGYRTAQV

-417 GVALDGMLGATS
+417 GVALDGMLGATAD
-429 EEVMKAR
+429 EVMKAR

-449 SFIDELLPQLANE
+449 SFIDELLPQLADE
-462 LRRRGK
+462 LRRRGR

>member
-1 MFAIVVAAFGPTGR
+1 MFAIVVAPFGPSGR
-15 NVMPRETRYSPV
+15 NVVPRETRYSPV

-136 QRQQASAPAL
+136 QRQTASAPAQ

-240 TAPPPRKAVP
+240 TAPPPRQAP
-250 PAPVTTQLPRQ
+250 PVTTQLPRQ

-299 DIRTIAFHRPPRG
+299 DIRNVAFHRPPRG

-339 GKDVRDIRFSRPL
+339 GKDVRDVRFSRPL

-378 PSMPAV
+378 RSMPPV

>member
-1 MFAIVVAAFGPTGR
+1 M
-15 NVMPRETRYSPV
+15 
-27 QVRRRRSLVD
+27 D
-37 RGGPGAQHRLPAHPA
+37 RGGPGAQHSLPAHPA

-81 SFLDRVEAT
+81 AFLDRVEGT
-90 MRSRDALT
+90 MKSKDILT

-103 NVKFSSA
+103 NVKFSTA

-136 QRQQASAPAL
+136 QRAQASAPAK

-181 HEGQIDAFLDRIEAT
+181 HEGQIDAFLDRIEQT

-215 SAPGTFG
+215 TAPGTFG
-222 YDQEDVDT
+222 YDEEDVDT

-240 TAPPPRKAVP
+240 VAPPPRDAGP
-250 PAPVTTQLPRQ
+250 PTTVLSPLPQ
-261 QQGPQQ
+261 QQQRPQQ
-267 RRPQP
+267 RSPQPDPRPKQDQRPQQPRRPQP
-272 PQRPQQQAPVQRPAA
+272 APSQPAQQPALQKA
-287 PASVDSPKLTAA
+287 IDSPKLTAA
-299 DIRTIAFHRPPRG
+299 DIRNIAFHRPPRG

-339 GKDVRDIRFSRPL
+339 SKDVRDVRFSRPL

-364 AFLGQ
+364 GFLGQ
-369 IEQQLSGPM
+369 IEQQLSGPVRS
-378 PSMPAV
+378 SMPTV

-398 PAGQRGYRTAQV
+398 ASGQRGYRTAQV

-417 GVALDGMLGATS
+417 GVALDGMLGAS
-429 EEVMKAR
+429 SDEVMKAR

-449 SFIDELLPQLANE
+449 SFIDELLPLLATE
-462 LRRRGK
+462 LRRQGK

>member
-1 MFAIVVAAFGPTGR
+1 
-15 NVMPRETRYSPV
+15 MPCETRYSPV

-90 MRSRDALT
+90 MRSRDILT

-103 NVKFSSA
+103 NVKFSTA

-136 QRQQASAPAL
+136 QRQQATAPAQ

-204 AGQVQ
+204 AQEVQ

-240 TAPPPRKAVP
+240 TAPPPKAP
-250 PAPVTTQLPRQ
+250 PAPAQLPRQ
-261 QQGPQQ
+261 QQRPQQ
-267 RRPQP
+267 QRPQP
-272 PQRPQQQAPVQRPAA
+272 PQRPQQRPQQQPPAQRPAVA
-287 PASVDSPKLTAA
+287 ASVDSPELTAA
-299 DIRTIAFHRPPRG
+299 DVRNVAFHRPPRG

-328 EATLLGQDNLT
+328 EATLRGQDNLT
-339 GKDVRDIRFSRPL
+339 GKDVRDVRFSRPL

-369 IEQQLSGPM
+369 VEKQLSGPM
-378 PSMPAV
+378 PSMPQI

-449 SFIDELLPQLANE
+449 SFIDELLPQLAEE
-462 LRRRGK
+462 LRRKGK

>member
-1 MFAIVVAAFGPTGR
+1 M
-15 NVMPRETRYSPV
+15 
-27 QVRRRRSLVD
+27 D

-81 SFLDRVEAT
+81 AFLDRVEGT
-90 MRSRDALT
+90 MRSKDILT

-103 NVKFSSA
+103 NVKFSTA

-136 QRQQASAPAL
+136 QRRQAAAPAQ
-146 GAHATSQAMRPAVRL
+146 GAHATSQALRPAVRL

-181 HEGQIDAFLDRIEAT
+181 HEGQIDAFLDRIEGT

-204 AGQVQ
+204 AQQVQ

-215 SAPGTFG
+215 TAPGTFG
-222 YDQEDVDT
+222 YDEEDVDT

-240 TAPPPRKAVP
+240 IAPPPPKAAP
-250 PAPVTTQLPRQ
+250 PTTQLPQ
-261 QQGPQQ
+261 QLQQPQQ

-272 PQRPQQQAPVQRPAA
+272 PARPAQQP
-287 PASVDSPKLTAA
+287 PAQQPAGTEAVEAPKLTAA

-339 GKDVRDIRFSRPL
+339 SKDIRDVRFSRPL

-364 AFLGQ
+364 GFLGQ
-369 IEQQLSGPM
+369 IEQQLSGPVR
-378 PSMPAV
+378 SMPQV

-398 PAGQRGYRTAQV
+398 AAGQRGYRTAQV

-429 EEVMKAR
+429 EEVMKTR

-449 SFIDELLPQLANE
+449 SFIDELLPQLAAE
-462 LRRRGK
+462 LRHRGR